1 MLFKVAG
8 LRKMNNGHL
17 TLMYLGIAFLATGCA
32 TFLGGLVYLF
42 WLIFS
47 EPAIITG
54 ESTIRALMRQG

>member
-1 MLFKVAG
+1 
-8 LRKMNNGHL
+8 MNNGHL
-17 TLMYLGIAFLATGCA
+17 ALMYLGIAFLATGCA